1 MNQPLA
7 AVQLVVKLESIHV
20 VTPSG
25 GGGNVLALLIMREQK
40 ASPMLGPFGNN
51 GPGGNELSYYQSI
64 R

>member
-1 MNQPLA
+1 MDSGILSLA
-7 AVQLVVKLESIHV
+7 GIKRHIHV

-25 GGGNVLALLIMREQK
+25 GDGNVRALLIMREQK

-51 GPGGNELSYYQSI
+51 GPGGIVLSYYQST